1 YPNATVIWS
10 AVVPGGLLGKATPI
24 FYSVDDAPLYNKAT
38 TDIHHLLRYGYSL
51 DSIRV
56 VTAPCLVLADLLAM
70 RRQGVD
76 IILID
81 IEGLDDQIVT
91 DTYLS
96 NFNIGAIQLEA
107 GHIADS
113 LRLELHM
120 RKFG

>member
-1 YPNATVIWS
+1 MKTVIQIGANVGCDHIQQFYDNGYDVILVEANPMHIDGLNKRYPNATVIWS

-76 IILID
+76 II
-81 IEGLDDQIVT
+81 
-91 DTYLS
+91 
-96 NFNIGAIQLEA
+96 F
-107 GHIADS
+107 
-113 LRLELHM
+113 
-120 RKFG
+120 